1 MKIFQNV
8 HQIASPV
15 ADRNLFQYPFVG
27 DNRVHLDTGAFLQAC
42 GVWTSFA
49 YTVAAFFFFLLPH
62 SYLFAAVATEQGPR
76 SAVIRT
82 GQFPAVRFSSGLTV
96 CDEELRNGR
105 WVSRYWESSGQI
117 VADIQID
124 AERAQ
129 MDTLPVDAFRLEIEK
144 QDLSGTWKWIGAN
157 KSEVHNPDGLL
168 VTVDLE
174 SSALPI
180 RVRVHT
186 LLGGGPVMVR
196 WLEVVNTGQRPTAIS
211 NISPWAGQLWH
222 TPNFAEKL
230 QPDSENVYD
239 VAYAQYSRWGY
250 EGSWRFDP
258 IVNETKIISGERGK
272 SGWGHPTF
280 FARNNATGE
289 WFVASLGWS
298 GNWKIRVTSKV
309 EKSPVDRSDAID
321 RPVNDARLFFDMGPS
336 SVDPALR
343 VIEPGETVKTPETHI
358 LCMKADLDHV
368 VQALLNHVRRDVLPR
383 PPSEHVFDVEA
394 NHRGYIVDHETEA
407 GIDREIDM
415 AADIG
420 AETFLIDAGWYGP
433 EPNVWY
439 QNVGDWY
446 AGAWL
451 PNDIQPIREYARKK
465 GMRFGLWVEIEGAGS
480 ASKLR
485 KEHPDWIL
493 TRDGQ
498 PIANGRHLDVGNPVV
513 AKWMESEIAR
523 IIRKYDLDVF
533 RIDYNMSTEEDGN
546 QVRDGFVENS
556 SWRHV
561 ENLYA
566 MFDRL
571 RQQFPG
577 VIFQN
582 CAGGGGR
589 LDWAILHHFDNTEL
603 SDWMR
608 APRGIKILNGMTWVL
623 PPEIL
628 LRTFGTEVPDLA
640 GDGDIDYQLR
650 QVEMSLPI
658 FRGIAPS
665 LSELNPTL
673 RDKIRSGVEL
683 YKRKVR
689 PILRDSVV
697 YHHTPLTP
705 YFNQSPWLVL
715 EYASPDKR
723 RDVVT
728 LFRTSNDEDPIYHFV
743 PRGLDASVTYKV
755 TFENRSETVELSGIR
770 LMTDGI
776 PVRLETTGTSEM
788 LLFESVPANVKS
800 R

>member
-1 MKIFQNV
+1 M
-8 HQIASPV
+8 
-15 ADRNLFQYPFVG
+15 
-27 DNRVHLDTGAFLQAC
+27 AFSAGIVRGRSNC
-42 GVWTSFA
+42 HDWTTLA
-49 YTVAAFFFFLLPH
+49 H
-62 SYLFAAVATEQGPR
+62 AVATFLAFLFLNSLACAAVMAESGPR
-76 SAVIRT
+76 SALIRT
-82 GQFPAVRFSSGLTV
+82 GSFPGVRFSSGLTI

-105 WVSRYWESSGQI
+105 WVSRYWDSSGQI

-124 AERAQ
+124 GEREQ
-129 MDTLPVDAFRLEIEK
+129 MNTLPIDAFELEMEG
-144 QDLSGTWKWIGAN
+144 QELSGSWKWVSAS

-168 VTVDLE
+168 VSVELE
-174 SSALPI
+174 SGI
-180 RVRVHT
+180 RPVRVMVQT
-186 LLGGGPVMVR
+186 LLTGGPVMVR
-196 WLEVVNTGQRPTAIS
+196 WLEVSNTGQRSTAIS
-211 NISPWAGQLWH
+211 NVSPWSGQLWH
-222 TPNFAEKL
+222 TPSFAEKL

-239 VAYAQYSRWGY
+239 LGTAQYSKWGY
-250 EGSWRFDP
+250 EGAWRFDP
-258 IVNETKIISGERGK
+258 VVNETKIVSGERGK

-289 WFVASLGWS
+289 WFAASLGWS
-298 GNWKIRVTSKV
+298 GNWRIRVTSKV
-309 EKSPVDRSDAID
+309 EKSPADRNGSID
-321 RPVNDARLFFDMGPS
+321 RPLNDARLFFDMGPS
-336 SVDPALR
+336 SVDAVQR
-343 VIEPGETVKTPETHI
+343 VLAPGEMVKTPETHI
-358 LCMKADLDHV
+358 LCMKSDLDHV
-368 VQALLNHVRRDVLPR
+368 TEALLNHVRRDVLPR
-383 PPSEHVFDVEA
+383 PPSDHVFDVEA

-433 EPNVWY
+433 EPNHWY
-439 QNVGDWY
+439 DNAGDWY

-465 GMRFGLWVEIEGAGS
+465 GMRFGLWVEIEAAGA

-485 KEHPDWIL
+485 KDHPDWIL

-498 PIANGRHLDVGNPVV
+498 PIANGRHLDVGNAAV
-513 AKWMESEIAR
+513 ASWMESEIAR
-523 IIRKYDLDVF
+523 IIRRYDLDVF
-533 RIDYNMSTEEDGN
+533 RIDYNMSVEEDGN
-546 QVRDGFVENS
+546 HVRDGFVENS

-571 RQQFPG
+571 RQEFPH

-589 LDWAILHHFDNTEL
+589 LDWGILHRFDNTEL

-608 APRGIKILNGMTWVL
+608 EPRGVKILNGMTWVL

-640 GDGDIDYQLR
+640 GDGDIDSQLR
-650 QVEMSLPI
+650 QVQMSLPI

-665 LSELNPTL
+665 LAELNPVL
-673 RDKIRSGVEL
+673 REKIRSGVDL
-683 YKRKVR
+683 YKRELR

-705 YFNQSPWLVL
+705 YFSQSPWLVL
-715 EYASPDKR
+715 EYASPDR
-723 RDVVT
+723 QRDVAT
-728 LFRTSNDEDPIYHFV
+728 LFRTSNFDNPVYLFV
-743 PRGLDASVTYKV
+743 PRGLDASRTYRV
-755 TFENRSETVELSGIR
+755 TFENRSETVQLSGLQ

-776 PVRLETTGTSEM
+776 PVRLETSGTSEM
-788 LLFESVPANVKS
+788 VLFKS
-800 R
+800 TETSSRKP

>member
-1 MKIFQNV
+1 M
-8 HQIASPV
+8 
-15 ADRNLFQYPFVG
+15 
-27 DNRVHLDTGAFLQAC
+27 GAVLSC
-42 GVWTSFA
+42 
-49 YTVAAFFFFLLPH
+49 FLLLH
-62 SYLFAAVATEQGPR
+62 SVLFAATVPELNPR

-82 GQFPAVRFSSGLTV
+82 GPIPGVRFSSGLTV
-96 CDEELRNGR
+96 CDEELRHGR

-124 AERAQ
+124 AERQQ
-129 MDTLPVDAFRLEIEK
+129 MDALPVDAFKLEIEG
-144 QDLSGTWKWIGAN
+144 QELSGTWKWVGASQ
-157 KSEVHNPDGLL
+157 SETQNRKGLL
-168 VTVDLE
+168 VTVELE
-174 SSALPI
+174 SSVRPI
-180 RVRVHT
+180 RVKVQT

-196 WLEVVNTGQRPTAIS
+196 WLEVSNTADRATAIS
-211 NISPWAGQLWH
+211 NVSPWSGQLWH
-222 TPNFAEKL
+222 TPDFAEKL
-230 QPDSENVYD
+230 APQSEDVYD
-239 VAYAQYSRWGY
+239 VGYAQYSKWGY
-250 EGSWRFDP
+250 EGAWRFDP
-258 IVNETKIISGERGK
+258 VINETKIISGERGK

-289 WFVASLGWS
+289 WFVASLAWS

-309 EKSPVDRSDAID
+309 EKSPVDRSDSVD
-321 RPVNDARLFFDMGPS
+321 RPANEARLFFDMGPS

-343 VIEPGETVKTPETHI
+343 VIDPGETIKTPEIHI

-368 VQALLNHVRRDVLPR
+368 VQALLNHVRREVLPS

-394 NHRGYIVDHETEA
+394 NHRGYIVDHETEE
-407 GIDREIDM
+407 GIEREIDM

-420 AETFLIDAGWYGP
+420 AEAFLIDAGWYGP
-433 EPNVWY
+433 EPNHWY

-451 PNDIQPIREYARKK
+451 PHDIQPIREYARKK
-465 GMRFGLWVEIEGAGS
+465 GMRFGLWVEIEGAGA

-485 KEHPDWIL
+485 KDHPDWIL
-493 TRDGQ
+493 TRDGK

-523 IIRKYDLDVF
+523 IITKYDLDVF

-546 QVRDGFVENS
+546 QVRAGFVENS

-571 RQQFPG
+571 RLQFPH

-589 LDWAILHHFDNTEL
+589 LDWGILHRFDNTEL

-608 APRGIKILNGMTWVL
+608 GPRGVKILNGMTWLL

-640 GDGDIDYQLR
+640 GDGDIDYQMR

-665 LSELNPTL
+665 PAELNPIL
-673 RDKIRSGVEL
+673 RHKIRAGVDL
-683 YKRKVR
+683 YKSELR

-705 YFNQSPWLVL
+705 YFNESSWLVL
-715 EYASPDKR
+715 EYGAPDKKR
-723 RDVVT
+723 GVAT
-728 LFRTSNDEDPIYHFV
+728 LFRTSDLEDPVYHFV
-743 PRGLDASVTYKV
+743 PRGLDSSVTYKV
-755 TFENRSETVELSGIR
+755 TFENRSETVELSGLQ
-770 LMTDGI
+770 LMTEGI
-776 PVRLETTGTSEM
+776 PVRLETAGTSEM
-788 LLFESVPANVKS
+788 LLFETVPASAKS

>member
-1 MKIFQNV
+1 MEFSGEMVRAESIGRVRTF
-8 HQIASPV
+8 IA
-15 ADRNLFQYPFVG
+15 NI
-27 DNRVHLDTGAFLQAC
+27 
-42 GVWTSFA
+42 
-49 YTVAAFFFFLLPH
+49 VAALCILSSLH
-62 SYLFAAVATEQGPR
+62 SFLFAAIAPETGPR
-76 SAVIRT
+76 SAFIRT
-82 GQFPAVRFSSGLTV
+82 GQFPGVRYTSGLTV

-124 AERAQ
+124 AERQQ
-129 MDTLPVDAFRLEIEK
+129 MDTLPVDAFKLEIEG
-144 QDLSGTWKWIGAN
+144 QDLAGTWKWIKAE
-157 KSEVHNPDGLL
+157 KSGVHDPDGLL
-168 VTVDLE
+168 VTVELE
-174 SSALPI
+174 SSIRPI
-180 RVRVHT
+180 RVKVQT
-186 LLGGGPVMVR
+186 LLNGGPVMVR
-196 WLEVVNTGQRPTAIS
+196 WIEIVNTGQHPTAIS
-211 NISPWAGQLWH
+211 NVSPWAGQLWH

-230 QPDSENVYD
+230 QPDSEDVYD
-239 VAYAQYSRWGY
+239 VGYAQYSKWGY
-250 EGSWRFDP
+250 EGAWRFDP
-258 IVNETKIISGERGK
+258 VVNETKVISGDRGK

-298 GNWKIRVTSKV
+298 ANWKIRVTSRV
-309 EKSPVDRSDAID
+309 ERSRVDRSSSID
-321 RPVNDARLFFDMGPS
+321 RPVNEARLFFDMGPS
-336 SVDPALR
+336 SVDPVLR
-343 VIEPGETVKTPETHI
+343 VIDPGETVKTPETHI
-358 LCMKADLDHV
+358 LCMKSDLDHV
-368 VQALLNHVRRDVLPR
+368 TQALLNHVRRDVLPR

-433 EPNVWY
+433 EPNIWY

-465 GMRFGLWVEIEGAGS
+465 GMRFGLWVEIEGAGA

-485 KEHPDWIL
+485 QEHPDWIL
-493 TRDGQ
+493 TRNGQ

-546 QVRDGFVENS
+546 HVREGYVENS

-571 RQQFPG
+571 RQQFPA

-589 LDWAILHHFDNTEL
+589 LDWGILRRFDNTEL

-608 APRGIKILNGMTWVL
+608 EPRGVKILNGMTWVL

-628 LRTFGTEVPDLA
+628 LRTFGTEVPDLS
-640 GDGDIDYQLR
+640 GDGDIDAQLR
-650 QVEMSLPI
+650 QIEMSLPI

-665 LSELNPTL
+665 PGELNPML
-673 RDKIRSGVEL
+673 RDKIRSGLDL
-683 YKRKVR
+683 YKRELR

-705 YFNQSPWLVL
+705 YFSQSPWLVL
-715 EYASPDKR
+715 EYASPDKK
-723 RDVVT
+723 RDVAT
-728 LFRTSNDEDPIYHFV
+728 LFRTSNFEDPIYHFV
-743 PRGLDASVTYKV
+743 PRGLDASLSYKV
-755 TFENRSETVELSGIR
+755 TFENRRETAELSGIQ
-770 LMTDGI
+770 LMTEGI
-776 PVRLETTGTSEM
+776 PVRLETAGTSEM
-788 LLFESVPANVKS
+788 LLFENLPENVTA

>member
-1 MKIFQNV
+1 MEAGKLTEGERVAMDFTDEIVRAESTCRVWAF
-8 HQIASPV
+8 IANTLAALCLLSSLHSS
-15 ADRNLFQYPFVG
+15 LFG
-27 DNRVHLDTGAFLQAC
+27 
-42 GVWTSFA
+42 
-49 YTVAAFFFFLLPH
+49 
-62 SYLFAAVATEQGPR
+62 AVAPEAGPYL
-76 SAVIRT
+76 AFIRT
-82 GQFPAVRFSSGLTV
+82 GQFPGVRFTSGLTV

-105 WVSRYWESSGQI
+105 WVSRYWESSGQT

-124 AERAQ
+124 AERQQ
-129 MDTLPVDAFRLEIEK
+129 MDTLPVDAFKLEIEG
-144 QDLSGTWKWIGAN
+144 QNLAGTWKWIKAEQ
-157 KSEVHNPDGLL
+157 SEGHDPDGLL
-168 VTVDLE
+168 VSVELE
-174 SSALPI
+174 SSVRPI
-180 RVRVHT
+180 RVKIQT
-186 LLGGGPVMVR
+186 LLNGGPVMVR
-196 WLEVVNTGQRPTAIS
+196 WLEIINTGQRPTAIS
-211 NISPWAGQLWH
+211 NVSPWAGQLWH
-222 TPNFAEKL
+222 TPNFTEKL
-230 QPDSENVYD
+230 QPESENVYD
-239 VAYAQYSRWGY
+239 VGYAQYEKWGY
-250 EGSWRFDP
+250 EGAWRFDP
-258 IVNETKIISGERGK
+258 VVNETKIISGDRGK

-289 WFVASLGWS
+289 WFVASLAWS
-298 GNWKIRVTSKV
+298 ANWKIRVTSKI
-309 EKSPVDRSDAID
+309 EKSPVDRSNSID
-321 RPVNDARLFFDMGPS
+321 RPVNEARLFFDMGPS
-336 SVDPALR
+336 SVDPVLR
-343 VIEPGETVKTPETHI
+343 VIDPGESVKTPETHI
-358 LCMKADLDHV
+358 LCMKSDLDHV
-368 VQALLNHVRRDVLPR
+368 TQALLNHVRRDVLPH

-433 EPNVWY
+433 EPNIWY

-498 PIANGRHLDVGNPVV
+498 AIANGRHLDVGNPVV

-546 QVRDGFVENS
+546 QVREGFVENS

-589 LDWAILHHFDNTEL
+589 LDWGILRRFDNTEL

-608 APRGIKILNGMTWVL
+608 EPRGVKILNGMTWVL

-640 GDGDIDYQLR
+640 GDGDIDSQLR
-650 QVEMSLPI
+650 QVQMSLPI

-665 LSELNPTL
+665 LTELNPVL
-673 RDKIRSGVEL
+673 RDKIRGGVDL
-683 YKRKVR
+683 YKRELR

-697 YHHTPLTP
+697 YHHTPMTP

-723 RDVVT
+723 RDVTT
-728 LFRTSNDEDPIYHFV
+728 LFRTSNFEDPVYHFV
-743 PRGLDASVTYKV
+743 PRGLDASLSYKV
-755 TFENRSETVELSGIR
+755 TFENRHESAELSGIQ

-788 LLFESVPANVKS
+788 LFFENVPANRTS

>member
-1 MKIFQNV
+1 MDFAGEIV
-8 HQIASPV
+8 HAENTCRVWAFIARTTAALCLLCLLHSSLLAVV
-15 ADRNLFQYPFVG
+15 APE
-27 DNRVHLDTGAFLQAC
+27 TG
-42 GVWTSFA
+42 S
-49 YTVAAFFFFLLPH
+49 
-62 SYLFAAVATEQGPR
+62 R
-76 SAVIRT
+76 SALIRT
-82 GQFPAVRFSSGLTV
+82 GQFPGVRFTSGLTV

-124 AERAQ
+124 VERQQ
-129 MDTLPVDAFRLEIEK
+129 MDTLPVDAFKLEIEG
-144 QDLSGTWKWIGAN
+144 QDLAGTWKWIKAEQ
-157 KSEVHNPDGLL
+157 SEIHAPEGLL
-168 VTVDLE
+168 VSVELE
-174 SSALPI
+174 SRVRPI
-180 RVRVHT
+180 RVKVQT
-186 LLGGGPVMVR
+186 LLNGGPVMVR
-196 WLEVVNTGQRPTAIS
+196 WIEIVNTGQHPTAVS
-211 NISPWAGQLWH
+211 NVSPWAGQLWH

-230 QPDSENVYD
+230 QPESEDVYD
-239 VAYAQYSRWGY
+239 VGYPQYSQWGY
-250 EGSWRFDP
+250 EGAWRFDP
-258 IVNETKIISGERGK
+258 VVNETKIISGDRGK

-289 WFVASLGWS
+289 WFAASLGWS
-298 GNWKIRVTSKV
+298 ANWKIRITSKI
-309 EKSPVDRSDAID
+309 EKSPVDRTSSID
-321 RPVNDARLFFDMGPS
+321 RPVNEARLFFDMGPS
-336 SVDPALR
+336 SVDPVLR
-343 VIEPGETVKTPETHI
+343 VLDPGESVKTPETHI
-358 LCMKADLDHV
+358 LCMKSDLDHV
-368 VQALLNHVRRDVLPR
+368 TQALLNHVRRDVLPR

-433 EPNVWY
+433 EPNLWY

-465 GMRFGLWVEIEGAGS
+465 GMRFGLWVEIEAAGS

-485 KEHPDWIL
+485 KDHPDWIL
-493 TRDGQ
+493 TRNGQ

-546 QVRDGFVENS
+546 QVREGFVENS
-556 SWRHV
+556 AWRHV

-589 LDWAILHHFDNTEL
+589 LDWGILRRFDNTEL

-608 APRGIKILNGMTWVL
+608 EPRGVKILNGMTWVV

-640 GDGDIDYQLR
+640 GDGDIDSQLR
-650 QVEMSLPI
+650 QVQMSLPI

-665 LSELNPTL
+665 PAELNPAL
-673 RDKIRSGVEL
+673 RDQIRAGVDL
-683 YKRKVR
+683 YKRELR
-689 PILRDSVV
+689 PILRNSVV

-705 YFNQSPWLVL
+705 YFSQSPWLVL
-715 EYASPDKR
+715 EYASPDKK
-723 RDVVT
+723 RDVAT
-728 LFRTSNDEDPIYHFV
+728 LFRTSNFEDPIYHFV
-743 PRGLDASVTYKV
+743 PRGLDASLSYKV
-755 TFENRSETVELSGIR
+755 TFENRRETAELTGMQ

-776 PVRLETTGTSEM
+776 PVRLETAGTSEM
-788 LLFESVPANVKS
+788 LLFENVPTNVTA

>member
-1 MKIFQNV
+1 MDFAGEIV
-8 HQIASPV
+8 HAE
-15 ADRNLFQYPFVG
+15 NTC
-27 DNRVHLDTGAFLQAC
+27 RV
-42 GVWTSFA
+42 W
-49 YTVAAFFFFLLPH
+49 AFFARTTAALCLLC
-62 SYLFAAVATEQGPR
+62 SLQSSLLAVVAPETGPR
-76 SAVIRT
+76 SALVRT
-82 GQFPAVRFSSGLTV
+82 GQFPGVRFTSGLAV

-124 AERAQ
+124 AERQQ
-129 MDTLPVDAFRLEIEK
+129 MDTLPVDAFKLEIEG
-144 QDLSGTWKWIGAN
+144 QDLAGTWKWIKAEQ
-157 KSEVHNPDGLL
+157 SEIHAPEGLL
-168 VTVDLE
+168 VSVELE
-174 SSALPI
+174 SRVRPI
-180 RVRVHT
+180 RVKVQT
-186 LLGGGPVMVR
+186 LLNGGPVMVR
-196 WLEVVNTGQRPTAIS
+196 WIEIVNTGQHPTAVS
-211 NISPWAGQLWH
+211 NVSPWAGQLWH

-230 QPDSENVYD
+230 QPESEDVYD
-239 VAYAQYSRWGY
+239 VGYPQYSQWGY
-250 EGSWRFDP
+250 EGAWRFDP
-258 IVNETKIISGERGK
+258 VVNETKIISGDRGK

-289 WFVASLGWS
+289 WFAASLGWS
-298 GNWKIRVTSKV
+298 ANWKIRITSKI
-309 EKSPVDRSDAID
+309 EKSPVDRTSSID
-321 RPVNDARLFFDMGPS
+321 RPVNEARLFFDMGPS
-336 SVDPALR
+336 SVDPVLR
-343 VIEPGETVKTPETHI
+343 VLDPGESVKTPETHI
-358 LCMKADLDHV
+358 LCMKSDLDHV
-368 VQALLNHVRRDVLPR
+368 TQALLNHVRRDVLPR

-433 EPNVWY
+433 EPNLWY

-465 GMRFGLWVEIEGAGS
+465 GMRFGLWVEIEAAGS

-485 KEHPDWIL
+485 KDHPDWIL
-493 TRDGQ
+493 TRNGQ

-546 QVRDGFVENS
+546 QVREGFVENS
-556 SWRHV
+556 AWRHV

-589 LDWAILHHFDNTEL
+589 LDWGILRRFDNTEL

-608 APRGIKILNGMTWVL
+608 EPRGVKILNGMTWVV

-640 GDGDIDYQLR
+640 GDGDIDSQLR
-650 QVEMSLPI
+650 QVQMSLPI

-665 LSELNPTL
+665 PAELNPVL
-673 RDKIRSGVEL
+673 RDQIRAGVDL
-683 YKRKVR
+683 YKRELR
-689 PILRDSVV
+689 PILRNSVV

-705 YFNQSPWLVL
+705 YFSQSPWLVL
-715 EYASPDKR
+715 EYASPDKK
-723 RDVVT
+723 RDVAT
-728 LFRTSNDEDPIYHFV
+728 LFRISNFEDPIYHFV
-743 PRGLDASVTYKV
+743 PRGLDASLSYKV
-755 TFENRSETVELSGIR
+755 TFENRRETAELTGMQ

-776 PVRLETTGTSEM
+776 PVRLETAGTSEM
-788 LLFESVPANVKS
+788 LLFENVPTNVTA